1 MDEREGPTGEG
12 IEELEERKGDSVI
25 FNFLNGDVGN
35 KLSPAARRNS
45 AGGLSKPA
53 SLPFGAVRC
62 RAPANHTNTC
72 SFHASCF
79 FYSSTGLNSLIPLI
93 FSLCYRYQYTGSSFS
108 HKLSLSIAPLS
119 SLRRTGPSDRHGQP
133 TTSLLRCLSDL
144 CSPDHWPDRLL
155 A

>member
-1 MDEREGPTGEG
+1 MMDEREGPTGEG

-62 RAPANHTNTC
+62 RPPANHTNTS
-72 SFHASCF
+72 SFPYSCF
-79 FYSSTGLNSLIPLI
+79 FYSSTGLDSLTLSIV
-93 FSLCYRYQYTGSSFS
+93 
-108 HKLSLSIAPLS
+108 SLSSISINTQAHLS
-119 SLRRTGPSDRHGQP
+119 PIN
-133 TTSLLRCLSDL
+133 
-144 CSPDHWPDRLL
+144 
-155 A
+155 